1 MHSFLDK
8 SKFPNQD
15 VVYIKDVFNQQE
27 LDDMNTYF
35 HSSKHLWNDAYDQ
48 DGIHRI
54 LPIGQTSEQFLG
66 TASGLPDLNIDKS
79 IKLVC
84 ERLHIPLKN
93 LIGDNWYQTDHPYGP
108 HCDAPE
114 GDIAQYL
121 HVVVPVQKNF
131 DADCTLI
138 VFDQA
143 TKLGTIT
150 ITGKPE
156 IKDKIIE
163 GIEAGYDIDTD
174 HPRFAE
180 CKSIGMASSKFLHNF
195 TNKDIDAKFYESY
208 CDPSSICHIKEKMFG
223 LTGKVYK
230 WVPGDIILFNSS
242 QIHASGRMP
251 NGPDDH
257 KLGITMLFKFDS
269 VEECQSYKLNS
280 NLNFKEITHA
290 S

>member
-1 MHSFLDK
+1 MHSFLYK
-8 SKFPNQD
+8 SEFPNQE
-15 VVYIKDVFNQQE
+15 VVYVNNVFNQKE

-35 HSSKHLWNDAYDQ
+35 HSSQHLWNDAYGQ
-48 DGIHRI
+48 KGIHRI
-54 LPIGQTSEQFLG
+54 LPIGQTSEQFRG
-66 TASGLPDLNIDKS
+66 TVSGLPSLNINSS

-108 HCDAPE
+108 HADAPM

-131 DADCTLI
+131 NDDCSLI

-143 TKLGTIT
+143 TKIGTVT
-150 ITGKPE
+150 ITGEKDIELEEGNE
-156 IKDKIIE
+156 IAAQNIDIE
-163 GIEAGYDIDTD
+163 
-174 HPRFAE
+174 HPRFSE
-180 CKSIGMASSKFLHNF
+180 CKSIGFGSSKYLHYF
-195 TNKDIDAKFYESY
+195 TNKEL
-208 CDPSSICHIKEKMFG
+208 DPEICKNYLDFTYPQHSKERFFG
-223 LTGKVYK
+223 LSCKVYK

-251 NGPDDH
+251 HGIDKH

-269 VEECQSYKLNS
+269 VEECQSYKLSS
-280 NLNFKEITHA
+280 NLNFKEVTHA